1 MKFPTNQAVERQM
14 KIFTKILTTL
24 FLCSWTLASTGAE
37 LPAGFGG
44 IRVGDAWLDLRD
56 QFKFRNMV
64 ALTTPWDRQV
74 NECGYR
80 SVLLATENGELLV
93 TVNDFVV
100 TDVSYVT
107 PIKPGSDLLQV
118 ADVVME
124 NYGQPDRASMRDA
137 VGKVTIDRD
146 RVNYITLSY
155 SDPRPVRFM
164 LSGAELW
171 RYQITVDFPHRRWHE
186 NKTARCARE
195 KASQVKAEAATE
207 PAASTEKNKGTS
219 D

>member
-1 MKFPTNQAVERQM
+1 MCLSLWA
-14 KIFTKILTTL
+14 
-24 FLCSWTLASTGAE
+24 LASAGAE

-44 IRVGDAWLDLRD
+44 IRVGDAWLDLKD
-56 QFKFRNMV
+56 QFRFRNLV
-64 ALTTPWDRQV
+64 ALTTPWDHQV

-171 RYQITVDFPHRRWHE
+171 RYQITVDFPHRSWHE

-195 KASQVKAEAATE
+195 KASQAKSEM
-207 PAASTEKNKGTS
+207 ASESAVSVEKN
-219 D
+219 